1 MRRVENMQRSY
12 CLIVRI
18 VLRVCMLFSVHAGIF
33 LTCSWAQQ
41 PILQQLVYLN
51 IPAYNLNLYTQY
63 ADQRWERLSVPVGV
77 GRAADRK
84 YQTPTGQG
92 ELYVKATG
100 VTFEYGSQNPKEL
113 VGKTITHSNTFDKNT
128 LKPIT
133 MKMPNDMK
141 SIFMR
146 INSDIDAQFHT
157 RFVLHE
163 TTDWYTVGT
172 PASNGCIRIDRED
185 MHRLYAA
192 LAPSV
197 YEGPL
202 PQSVPITIYYD
213 VAEYYPEQK
222 MMVLHANI
230 YNRQVDYVY
239 EILHDLQEA
248 GIDTRLMNMPALV
261 EIVNQAEQQFHQ
273 ALHTIQSRLKK
284 APFDRLIKDHE
295 KQLLHFTFYL
305 RFQY

>member
-1 MRRVENMQRSY
+1 MPRCY
-12 CLIVRI
+12 CLMVRAMFG
-18 VLRVCMLFSVHAGIF
+18 LCLLFSLHAVIF
-33 LTCSWAQQ
+33 HEYSCAQQ

-63 ADQRWERLSVPVGV
+63 EDQRWERLSVPIGV
-77 GRAADRK
+77 GKGAERRS
-84 YQTPTGQG
+84 QTPTGQG

-100 VTFEYGSQNPKEL
+100 VTFEYGEQNPAEL

-133 MKMPNDMK
+133 VKMPNDMK

-172 PASNGCIRIDRED
+172 PASNGCIRLDRED
-185 MHRLYAA
+185 MQRLYAA

-197 YEGPL
+197 SEGYL

-213 VAEYYPEQK
+213 VAEYSPEQQ

-230 YNRQVDYVY
+230 YNRSIDYVH

-248 GIDTRLMNMPALV
+248 GIDTRSMNMPVLLEV
-261 EIVNQAEQQFHQ
+261 VNQAEQQFQQ
-273 ALHTIQSRLKK
+273 ALHMIQNRLAK
-284 APFDRLIKDHE
+284 APFDRLILDHE

>member
-1 MRRVENMQRSY
+1 MQRSY

-18 VLRVCMLFSVHAGIF
+18 VLWGCIFLSIHAGIF
-33 LTCSWAQQ
+33 HPCSCAQQ
-41 PILQQLVYLN
+41 PILQQVVYLN
-51 IPAYNLNLYTQY
+51 IPSYNLNLYTQY

-77 GRAADRK
+77 GKGAE
-84 YQTPTGQG
+84 QTPTGQG

-100 VTFEYGSQNPKEL
+100 VTFEYGAQNPKEL
-113 VGKTITHSNTFDKNT
+113 VGKTITHSHTFDKGT
-128 LKPIT
+128 LKPVTI
-133 MKMPNDMK
+133 KMPNDMK

-185 MHRLYAA
+185 MQRLYAA

-197 YEGPL
+197 YEGHL

-222 MMVLHANI
+222 MVVLHANI
-230 YNRQVDYVY
+230 YNRQVDYVH
-239 EILHDLQEA
+239 EILQDLQEA
-248 GIDTRLMNMPALV
+248 GIDARLMNMPVLV
-261 EIVNQAEQQFHQ
+261 EVVNQAEQQFQQ

-284 APFDRLIKDHE
+284 APFDRLIQDHE

>member
-1 MRRVENMQRSY
+1 MQRHHN
-12 CLIVRI
+12 LIDRI
-18 VLRVCMLFSVHAGIF
+18 LLSVYGLFIIHVGI
-33 LTCSWAQQ
+33 LHTCASAQSQ
-41 PILQQLVYLN
+41 ILQQLVYLN
-51 IPAYNLNLYTQY
+51 IPSYSLNLYTQY
-63 ADQRWERLSVPVGV
+63 EDQRWERLSVSVGV
-77 GRAADRK
+77 GKGSERRS
-84 YQTPTGQG
+84 QTPTGQG

-100 VTFEYGSQNPKEL
+100 VTFEYGAQNPKEL
-113 VGKTITHSNTFDKNT
+113 VGKTITHSHTFDKGT
-128 LKPIT
+128 LKPVTI
-133 MKMPNDMK
+133 KMPSDMK
-141 SIFMR
+141 SIFMK
-146 INSDIDAQFHT
+146 INSDIDAQFYT

-172 PASNGCIRIDRED
+172 PASNGCIRVDRED
-185 MHRLYAA
+185 MQRLYAA

-213 VAEYYPEQK
+213 IAEYYPEQK

-230 YNRQVDYVY
+230 YNRQVDYVH

-248 GIDTRLMNMPALV
+248 GIDTRLMDMPALV
-261 EIVNQAEQQFHQ
+261 EIVNQAEQQFAQ
-273 ALHTIQSRLKK
+273 ALHTIQNRLKK
-284 APFDRLIKDHE
+284 APFDRLIQDHE